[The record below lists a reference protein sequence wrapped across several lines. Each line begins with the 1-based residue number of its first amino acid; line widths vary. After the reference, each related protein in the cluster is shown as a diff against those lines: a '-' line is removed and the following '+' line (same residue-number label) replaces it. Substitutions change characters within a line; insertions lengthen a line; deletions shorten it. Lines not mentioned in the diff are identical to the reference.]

1 MTFIQFC
8 LFFGIYTVHLEG
20 KKKLIKLQRPLLNL
34 NLWERSFDTYTLA
47 PPNLKLKVSH
57 VYFLPD
63 SDDGQTQLFP
73 GPDLQ
78 EEDELPD
85 PL

>member
-1 MTFIQFC
+1 M
-8 LFFGIYTVHLEG
+8 
-20 KKKLIKLQRPLLNL
+20 KLQSPLLNL
-34 NLWERSFDTYTLA
+34 NLWECSFDTGTLA
-47 PPNLKLKVSH
+47 PLNLKLKVSH

-63 SDDGQTQLFP
+63 SDIGQTQLFP

-78 EEDELPD
+78 EDELPD